1 MKRENYSI
9 VFSSLTGNTKKLAD
23 VIHETLPKNE
33 CDYFGAIE
41 AQVPQSKLLYV
52 GFWTD
57 KGNADHKTFELL
69 SKLKNKKVWKKYL
82 ESKFC
87 CYYFDY
93 KHMFRLNK
101 REILYRIL
109 QMCTLKNRKKEGKNV

>member
-33 CDYFGAIE
+33 CDYFGTIE
-41 AQVPQSKLLYV
+41 AQIPQSKLLYV

-57 KGNADHKTFELL
+57 KGNADHKILRAKAQGYDTYGL
-69 SKLKNKKVWKKYL
+69 
-82 ESKFC
+82 
-87 CYYFDY
+87 
-93 KHMFRLNK
+93 FRA
-101 REILYRIL
+101 
-109 QMCTLKNRKKEGKNV
+109 MCSHNPTLVS

>member
-1 MKRENYSI
+1 MKRESYSI

-33 CDYFGAIE
+33 CDYFGTIE

-57 KGNADHKTFELL
+57 KGNADHKTLELL
-69 SKLKNKKVWKKYL
+69 SKLKNKLHK
-82 ESKFC
+82 
-87 CYYFDY
+87 
-93 KHMFRLNK
+93 
-101 REILYRIL
+101 I
-109 QMCTLKNRKKEGKNV
+109 TKNSCI